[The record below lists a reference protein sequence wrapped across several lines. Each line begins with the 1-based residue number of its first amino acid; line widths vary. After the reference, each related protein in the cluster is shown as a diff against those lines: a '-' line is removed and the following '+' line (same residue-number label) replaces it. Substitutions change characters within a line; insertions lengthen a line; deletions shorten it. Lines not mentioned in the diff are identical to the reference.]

1 MKRKLIIIL
10 TLVIFASS
18 LLAANMKV
26 AILDFAKKDR
36 NSDYVAMSMMKR
48 DFKKIFKEIDDLEL
62 IDIKKSQQLAL
73 KAGYSS
79 LFFAELEEIKAMGT
93 ELGADIVVWGEVS
106 EKASEKFKIL
116 VKILSM
122 KSDDVAQISFDVTKS
137 SRPRQDAIKQHLIAK
152 INEFCGGEVDK
163 LFGIATQYFNSKNY
177 PSAEE
182 AFLALIEVEPK
193 HSDSY
198 FYLGLIKFLTKD
210 YETSVEYYNK
220 GLEVDPENEDLL
232 NYLSKSYLKMNEPE
246 SAVEALVKIT
256 EIKEDKEL
264 WLRIG
269 LIYTGIEYY
278 EEAVEA
284 YQAAIEIDEEYGE
297 AYKELAITYYEQE
310 LYDDAIKPFE
320 FASKAFPEDDKIQK
334 KLAKCYNKTGK
345 IESAIAQ
352 YIGIIEEQKDNVKAY
367 MSLANAYI
375 ATEQYDKAL
384 KTAQDLK
391 EITPDNPKTLV
402 LVANAYNL
410 LKQYNNAQTAA
421 EAALKIDENLYQPYR
436 IISEIKFAKG
446 YLKYEKFLKLEEEA
460 KNVYGAE
467 ADRLVEERD
476 AVKKEANDL
485 FIASQNYLD
494 KAKERTESSSEL
506 RYIKARK
513 ATLKQL
519 LEATE
524 KGFF

>member
-1 MKRKLIIIL
+1 MNRFKYAFRVLLFLIFLVTTNPPVAHAYLDPGSGSYLVQIL
-10 TLVIFASS
+10 VASGLS
-18 LLAANMKV
+18 IGL
-26 AILDFAKKDR
+26 
-36 NSDYVAMSMMKR
+36 MSKTFWSHIMNFISSKN
-48 DFKKIFKEIDDLEL
+48 
-62 IDIKKSQQLAL
+62 KKS
-73 KAGYSS
+73 
-79 LFFAELEEIKAMGT
+79 
-93 ELGADIVVWGEVS
+93 
-106 EKASEKFKIL
+106 
-116 VKILSM
+116 
-122 KSDDVAQISFDVTKS
+122 
-137 SRPRQDAIKQHLIAK
+137 
-152 INEFCGGEVDK
+152 
-163 LFGIATQYFNSKNY
+163 
-177 PSAEE
+177 
-182 AFLALIEVEPK
+182 
-193 HSDSY
+193 
-198 FYLGLIKFLTKD
+198 
-210 YETSVEYYNK
+210 
-220 GLEVDPENEDLL
+220 
-232 NYLSKSYLKMNEPE
+232 
-246 SAVEALVKIT
+246 
-256 EIKEDKEL
+256 
-264 WLRIG
+264 
-269 LIYTGIEYY
+269 
-278 EEAVEA
+278 
-284 YQAAIEIDEEYGE
+284 
-297 AYKELAITYYEQE
+297 
-310 LYDDAIKPFE
+310 
-320 FASKAFPEDDKIQK
+320 
-334 KLAKCYNKTGK
+334 
-345 IESAIAQ
+345 
-352 YIGIIEEQKDNVKAY
+352 
-367 MSLANAYI
+367 
-375 ATEQYDKAL
+375 TEQYDKAL